1 MERKTKMEIKANRVI
16 ELKESRYRT
25 QKLDRED
32 IPLIRGLLAAGVPVL
47 RIAEKFEVKK
57 NTIYRIRNGQIWKNI
72 TEVAE

>member
-1 MERKTKMEIKANRVI
+1 MEIKANRVI
-16 ELKESRYRT
+16 KLKESRYRT

-57 NTIYRIRNGQIWKNI
+57 NTIYRIRNRQIWKNI